1 MLAARYLGPNRIEP
15 VDLPIPA
22 IGEEEAL
29 VKVQACGFCGSDL
42 GIVAGIHPRAKA
54 PLTLGHEFCG
64 TIEKIH
70 TSTTTLKTGDLV
82 TAYPLISCGL
92 CYVCR
97 TGAPH
102 VCRTLRLY
110 GFDEDGAMAQYVKL
124 PVNSLLRLPADMS
137 PLVGALVEP
146 LAVAV
151 HGVSCVEI
159 KSDAR
164 AVVVIGAGPIGLLTA
179 LVARARGARKVFIS
193 DILPSR
199 IELAKQFGL
208 QAFSAGEEIR
218 ELIDR
223 ETAGDGADLVFE
235 CVGAPES
242 VMEMTN
248 LVRSRG
254 TIVNLGVSKKPVK
267 VDMQAVNFKEI
278 TIVGSRVYRR
288 QDFEDAIQLASS
300 LGVRKIVTDTFVLAE
315 VQAAFGRFQ
324 RGNDVCKVLILPN
337 GPVE

>member
-15 VDLPIPA
+15 VDVPIPP

-29 VKVQACGFCGSDL
+29 IKVQACGFCGSDL

-64 TIEKIH
+64 TIEKIR
-70 TSTTTLKTGDLV
+70 TTTNLKPGDVVTG
-82 TAYPLISCGL
+82 YPLISCGN

-102 VCRTLRLY
+102 VCRSLRLY
-110 GFDEDGAMAQYVKL
+110 GFDEDGAMAQYVRL
-124 PVNSLLRLPADMS
+124 PVSSLFQLPAGMS
-137 PLVGALVEP
+137 PLVGAVVEP
-146 LAVAV
+146 LSVAF
-151 HGVSCVEI
+151 HGVSCVQIDSE
-159 KSDAR
+159 AR

-179 LVARARGARKVFIS
+179 LVARARGARRVFIS

-208 QAFSAGEEIR
+208 EAVKAGAELKD
-218 ELIDR
+218 LIDG
-223 ETAGDGADLVFE
+223 ETSGDGADLVFE
-235 CVGAPES
+235 CVGAPDA
-242 VMEMTN
+242 VRDMTD

-278 TIVGSRVYRR
+278 TIIGSRVYRR
-288 QDFEDAIQLASS
+288 HDFEQAIELAGS
-300 LGVRKIVTDTFVLAE
+300 LGVRRIVTHTFPLAE
-315 VQAAFGRFQ
+315 VRAAFDCFQ
-324 RGNDVCKVLILPN
+324 QGNGVCKVLLLPN
-337 GPVE
+337 GAVE

>member
-15 VDLPIPA
+15 VEVPIPS

-29 VKVQACGFCGSDL
+29 ISIQACGFCGSDL

-64 TIEKIH
+64 TIEEIRAK
-70 TSTTTLKTGDLV
+70 STTLKPGDQV
-82 TAYPLISCGL
+82 TAYPLISCGN
-92 CYVCR
+92 CYACR

-102 VCRTLRLY
+102 ACRTLRLY
-110 GFDEDGAMAQYVKL
+110 GFDEDGAMARYVRL
-124 PVNSLLRLPADMS
+124 PVSSLFRLPAGMS
-137 PLVGALVEP
+137 PLVGAVIEP

-151 HGVSCVEI
+151 HGVSCVPIDTE
-159 KSDAR
+159 AR

-179 LVARARGARKVFIS
+179 LVARARGARRVFIS

-208 QAFSAGEEIR
+208 EAVKAGAELKD
-218 ELIDR
+218 LIDG
-223 ETAGDGADLVFE
+223 ETSGDGADLVFE
-235 CVGAPES
+235 CVGAPDA
-242 VMEMTN
+242 VRDMTD

-267 VDMQAVNFKEI
+267 VDMQSVNFKEI
-278 TIVGSRVYRR
+278 TIIGSRVYRR
-288 QDFEDAIQLASS
+288 HDFEQAIELASS
-300 LGVRKIVTDTFVLAE
+300 LGVRRIVTHTYPLAE
-315 VQAAFGRFQ
+315 VRAAFDCFQ
-324 RGNDVCKVLILPN
+324 QSNGVCKVLLLPN
-337 GPVE
+337 GAGE